1 MWYTARDFGRRSAG
15 NYSNLTER
23 KNHRMSY
30 RLAIFDLDGTILDTL
45 EDLKESTNAALA
57 ANGYPARTL
66 EEVRCFVGNGI
77 GKLIERA
84 VPKGTSKEATEKTLE
99 SFKVHYGIHCAD
111 HTKPYDGIIKLLE
124 DLRKC
129 GIQTAVVSN
138 KADFAVQELCS
149 QYFPKVFDFVVGE
162 REGIRRKPCP
172 DSVFEVLKTLKKTA
186 AESVYIGDSDVDVD
200 TAKEAGMDGIFV
212 NWGFRG
218 REFLLEHGAKCV
230 VDTPEELE
238 KLLTGKA

>member
-1 MWYTARDFGRRSAG
+1 M
-15 NYSNLTER
+15 
-23 KNHRMSY
+23 
-30 RLAIFDLDGTILDTL
+30 
-45 EDLKESTNAALA
+45 
-57 ANGYPARTL
+57 
-66 EEVRCFVGNGI
+66 
-77 GKLIERA
+77 
-84 VPKGTSKEATEKTLE
+84 
-99 SFKVHYGIHCAD
+99 
-111 HTKPYDGIIKLLE
+111 
-124 DLRKC
+124 RKC

-149 QYFPKVFDFVVGE
+149 QYFPKAFDFVVGE

-186 AESVYIGDSDVDVD
+186 AEAVYIGDSDVDVD

-238 KLLTGKA
+238 RLLIGKA

>member
-1 MWYTARDFGRRSAG
+1 MQRLLQMGIRSGHLKRCVVLLETALENSLSELCLR
-15 NYSNLTER
+15 EHQR
-23 KNHRMSY
+23 K
-30 RLAIFDLDGTILDTL
+30 
-45 EDLKESTNAALA
+45 
-57 ANGYPARTL
+57 
-66 EEVRCFVGNGI
+66 
-77 GKLIERA
+77 
-84 VPKGTSKEATEKTLE
+84 E

-162 REGIRRKPCP
+162 RDGIRRKPCP

-186 AESVYIGDSDVDVD
+186 AEAVYIGDSDVDVD

-238 KLLTGKA
+238 RLLTGKA